1 MIIYVFCF
9 NLSEHTPRWKAVVAV
24 ACQHYT
30 TLLRVHSLFVLK
42 RYLKRGQTQMLLP
55 LVSHR
60 TCHFFKKLRGGE
72 MVWKAL
78 FFENWLVQ
86 EWRKKISQYFFPSFW
101 FIAHECR
108 QCLSIWEI
116 LWSNK
121 NKLPNT
127 FLVRFWESLGNTTFP
142 ISGPGVQDQLFQ
154 PGPFFFWIQ
163 NISGFRERPLHSA
176 ARAGHLEF
184 VQLLLEYDADIEI
197 QGHSGRSPLHEAT
210 NAGQVDVVSLLL
222 KYGADKDKADRDGGF
237 TPLHGAARLGSVE
250 ITRLLLDHNV
260 EKDKVSTLFFETSLH
275 VALQFGHLEVAKLL
289 IESRV
294 DMEATTHSG
303 RSPLHVAS
311 AIGQLEIVR
320 LLLQAGANKETWWYS
335 TQIPM
340 KKHVFLRIIFLHML
354 RVSLFLLIMCCIVVD
369 KFRYTPDS

>member
-154 PGPFFFWIQ
+154 PGPFFF
-163 NISGFRERPLHSA
+163 GFKTSQVFVKGLYIPQLERGIWNLFSCCLSMTLTSRY
-176 ARAGHLEF
+176 RAILVEVLYMKQRMLVKLMLF
-184 VQLLLEYDADIEI
+184 PYCWSMVLIKIKQIEM
-197 QGHSGRSPLHEAT
+197 
-210 NAGQVDVVSLLL
+210 VVSHL
-222 KYGADKDKADRDGGF
+222 YMVQHD
-237 TPLHGAARLGSVE
+237 
-250 ITRLLLDHNV
+250 LD
-260 EKDKVSTLFFETSLH
+260 L
-275 VALQFGHLEVAKLL
+275 
-289 IESRV
+289 
-294 DMEATTHSG
+294 
-303 RSPLHVAS
+303 
-311 AIGQLEIVR
+311 
-320 LLLQAGANKETWWYS
+320 
-335 TQIPM
+335 
-340 KKHVFLRIIFLHML
+340 
-354 RVSLFLLIMCCIVVD
+354 
-369 KFRYTPDS
+369 